1 MSANASPRAPVSA
14 SPAGSGVMYDNAPA
28 AIAAAEAALASAA
41 AAADASGTRRRRA
54 GGAGAAGAAGAG
66 GAAVAA
72 ADAADRNSGG
82 EKGGGGGGAVVEA
95 MRRIATAAS
104 AAQSVYARV
113 CPTARQP
120 YYYERFAVDAAV
132 DGTSSG
138 NPSSST
144 SPASPTSPTPPA
156 YSYSTPSWSPP
167 ARYIQLVRSLRRGV
181 EAIRDYTKHHTNK
194 QRERDEVRD
203 EVRETTHV
211 VLGLLKQR
219 TDDAAVLY
227 PLLSLCSG
235 LADDD
240 HSFEAVPLLASRAA
254 LLANVILVQVR
265 RGGRRRGGRGGREG
279 VEDKRSERSGDTMLT
294 LSWVCCRV
302 CCRGCAAACAV
313 A

>member
-1 MSANASPRAPVSA
+1 
-14 SPAGSGVMYDNAPA
+14 
-28 AIAAAEAALASAA
+28 
-41 AAADASGTRRRRA
+41 
-54 GGAGAAGAAGAG
+54 
-66 GAAVAA
+66 
-72 ADAADRNSGG
+72 
-82 EKGGGGGGAVVEA
+82 

-144 SPASPTSPTPPA
+144 SPASSASPASPTSPTPPA

-167 ARYIQLVRSLRRGV
+167 ARYIQLVRSLRRCV
-181 EAIRDYTKHHTNK
+181 EAIRDHTKHHTNK

-240 HSFEAVPLLASRAA
+240 HSFGAVPLLASRAA

-265 RGGRRRGGRGGREG
+265 RGGREDVGGEEVGGEEVGEKRWRRRGGRGGREE
-279 VEDKRSERSGDTMLT
+279 VEEKRSERSGDTMLT

-302 CCRGCAAACAV
+302 CCRVLPRVLSRVLSRSGV
-313 A
+313 S

>member
-1 MSANASPRAPVSA
+1 MIYN
-14 SPAGSGVMYDNAPA
+14 NAPA

-41 AAADASGTRRRRA
+41 AAADASGTRRRRER
-54 GGAGAAGAAGAG
+54 GAASAVGVGA

-72 ADAADRNSGG
+72 ADAADRKCGG

-120 YYYERFAVDAAV
+120 YYYERFAVASNNL
-132 DGTSSG
+132 T
-138 NPSSST
+138 SST
-144 SPASPTSPTPPA
+144 SPAPPMPPA

-181 EAIRDYTKHHTNK
+181 EAIQDHTNT
-194 QRERDEVRD
+194 QRERSDSVVARD
-203 EVRETTHV
+203 EVRETTNV

-219 TDDAAVLY
+219 TDDAAILY

-240 HSFEAVPLLASRAA
+240 HSFGAVPLLASRAA

-265 RGGRRRGGRGGREG
+265 RGGREEVEKKRWRRREVNEVG
-279 VEDKRSERSGDTMLT
+279 TP
-294 LSWVCCRV
+294 C
-302 CCRGCAAACAV
+302 
-313 A
+313 

>member
-1 MSANASPRAPVSA
+1 MSATASPRAPVSA
-14 SPAGSGVMYDNAPA
+14 TSAGSGVIYNNAPA

-41 AAADASGTRRRRA
+41 AAADASGTRRRRER
-54 GGAGAAGAAGAG
+54 GAASAVGVGA

-72 ADAADRNSGG
+72 ADAADRKCGG

-120 YYYERFAVDAAV
+120 YYFERFAVASNNL
-132 DGTSSG
+132 T
-138 NPSSST
+138 SST
-144 SPASPTSPTPPA
+144 SPAPPMPPA

-181 EAIRDYTKHHTNK
+181 EAIQDHTKHHTNT
-194 QRERDEVRD
+194 QRERSDSVVARD
-203 EVRETTHV
+203 EVRETTNV

-219 TDDAAVLY
+219 TDDAAILY

-240 HSFEAVPLLASRAA
+240 HSFGAVPLLASRAA

-265 RGGRRRGGRGGREG
+265 RGGGE
-279 VEDKRSERSGDTMLT
+279 EK
-294 LSWVCCRV
+294 
-302 CCRGCAAACAV
+302 
-313 A
+313 

>member
-1 MSANASPRAPVSA
+1 M
-14 SPAGSGVMYDNAPA
+14 
-28 AIAAAEAALASAA
+28 
-41 AAADASGTRRRRA
+41 
-54 GGAGAAGAAGAG
+54 
-66 GAAVAA
+66 
-72 ADAADRNSGG
+72 
-82 EKGGGGGGAVVEA
+82 EA

-144 SPASPTSPTPPA
+144 SPASSTSPTSPTPPA

-240 HSFEAVPLLASRAA
+240 HSFGAVPLLASRAA

-265 RGGRRRGGRGGREG
+265 RGGREDVGEKKWRRRGGRGGREE
-279 VEDKRSERSGDTMLT
+279 VEEKRSERSGDTMLT

-302 CCRGCAAACAV
+302 LPRVLSRVLSRSGV
-313 A
+313 S